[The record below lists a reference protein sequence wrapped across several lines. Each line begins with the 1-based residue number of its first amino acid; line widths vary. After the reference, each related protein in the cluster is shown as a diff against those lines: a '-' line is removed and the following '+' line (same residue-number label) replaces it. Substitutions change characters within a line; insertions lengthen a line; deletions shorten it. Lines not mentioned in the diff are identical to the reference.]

1 MAKYKTVKRKA
12 EVGERILIT
21 DGSYEK
27 DWARDALV
35 QPRYIEGDI
44 LTVIEHGYDEC
55 LVEHVLTAETNMGES
70 VLVNHEE
77 YEVIIENETEAD
89 GQMRSTKT
97 RYDLAVENAR
107 EAIEELRLAAY
118 EQGYKDATAKAPK
131 SAQEIRDEVVEKAKR
146 DVTDLLNEYQLSEK
160 EVDVNQ
166 EDLTV
171 VCKIKHL
178 FSGKELSKGIAK
190 CAPDDCFNVHIGK
203 AIALRRALGLPVPDE
218 YVYAPQPTEVRVG
231 DVVIFR
237 DDDVPHLVVKDGTFL
252 IAEPIHNIHLSYA
265 KRYFNKIIDDSRD
278 GDCE

>member
-21 DGSYEK
+21 DAISPFGTYCN
-27 DWARDALV
+27 
-35 QPRYIEGDI
+35 GDVFTVSIKVTNGVRVHEHDTFI
-44 LTVIEHGYDEC
+44 L
-55 LVEHVLTAETNMGES
+55 
-70 VLVNHEE
+70 HEE
-77 YEVIIENETEAD
+77 YEVITENETEAD
-89 GQMRSTKT
+89 GQMRSMKT
-97 RYDLAVENAR
+97 RYDLALENAL

-118 EQGYKDATAKAPK
+118 EQGYKDATAKAPIGR
-131 SAQEIRDEVVEKAKR
+131 ELTRDEIVEKAKH

-160 EVDVNQ
+160 EVDVKR

-203 AIALRRALGLPVPDE
+203 AIALRRALGLEVPDE
-218 YVYAPQPTEVRVG
+218 YLNAPQPTEVRVG
-231 DVVIFR
+231 DVIEIRWRNFEDTDPEYDKIDRVDIDNGKAWSVDGGFYLIKDIFEYDKEMIVR
-237 DDDVPHLVVKDGTFL
+237 
-252 IAEPIHNIHLSYA
+252 IC
-265 KRYFNKIIDDSRD
+265 DDSRD